1 MTLYFNKLESPIPD
15 YILCQVLLREVLEK
29 MKMWKVYD
37 TNMSD
42 NGQILIKKLHLSLE
56 LKQSKSEDCSFAESS
71 SIFTQIKMP
80 KVLFATKLYPYVKSI
95 QVMYI
100 KMRDLIFFY
109 CRFLI
114 LWKFLILQFNIL
126 HQIMI
131 VRI

>member
-71 SIFTQIKMP
+71 SIFTQIQMP

-100 KMRDLIFFY
+100 KMRDFIFFY

-114 LWKFLILQFNIL
+114 LWKYLILQFNIL

>member
-15 YILCQVLLREVLEK
+15 NILCQVLLREVLEK

-71 SIFTQIKMP
+71 SIFTQIQMP

>member
-15 YILCQVLLREVLEK
+15 YTLCQVLLREVLEK

-71 SIFTQIKMP
+71 SIFTQIQMP

>member
-71 SIFTQIKMP
+71 SIFTQIQMP
-80 KVLFATKLYPYVKSI
+80 KVLFATKLYPYVKCI